1 MISAINTPE
10 SSNHFTI
17 SIISFIS
24 FFELNEANLFPA
36 LAAPFPPIFL
46 SKLFIGFEVKLL
58 TNPGKSFLAKRTA
71 IFVSAVFP
79 KLPNQEPKDP
89 RDGVIL
95 DISFLLSLILL
106 LVLYYY

>member
-1 MISAINTPE
+1 MNTPE
-10 SSNHFTI
+10 SSNGFTI
-17 SIISFIS
+17 SIISFI
-24 FFELNEANLFPA
+24 FLFELNEANPFPA